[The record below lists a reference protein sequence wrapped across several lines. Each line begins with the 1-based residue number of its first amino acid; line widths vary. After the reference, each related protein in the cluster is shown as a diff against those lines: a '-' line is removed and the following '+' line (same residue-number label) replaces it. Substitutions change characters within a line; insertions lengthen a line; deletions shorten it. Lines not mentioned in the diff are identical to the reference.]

1 MPTFDHENY
10 SGSQDEGERKSS
22 NTKKKSFYL
31 TDKPSAKR
39 SFSNSF
45 DAEAKVILF
54 YLFALL

>member
-45 DAEAKVILF
+45 DAEAKVT
-54 YLFALL
+54 